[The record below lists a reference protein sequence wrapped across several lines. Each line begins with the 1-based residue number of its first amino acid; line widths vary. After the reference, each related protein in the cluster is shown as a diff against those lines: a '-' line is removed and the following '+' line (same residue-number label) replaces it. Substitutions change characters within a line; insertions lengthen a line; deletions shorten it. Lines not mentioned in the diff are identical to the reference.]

1 MRLLLLEDDVELQ
14 GIVERRLRASGFAVD
29 TTTVLDEARQALAV
43 NDYDCVVLD
52 RSVPGGDALRL
63 VEELRAE
70 GDAVPALFL
79 TAKDAVRDRVE
90 GFEAGGNDY
99 LVKPFAM
106 AELVARVRNLCR
118 IAAEAAP
125 AVLRVGDLE
134 FDQARAAVRR
144 SGVLLPLTPK
154 ELCLLAQLARRPG
167 TVVSRS
173 ELTESCWDEL
183 TDPLSNTVDVHVA
196 SLRRKLGSPPLIS
209 TVRGAGYLLEGRGD
223 SA

>member
-1 MRLLLLEDDVELQ
+1 MR
-14 GIVERRLRASGFAVD
+14 ATGFAVD
-29 TTTVLDEARQALAV
+29 VTAELAEAREALAV
-43 NDYDCVVLD
+43 NAYDCLVLD

-63 VEELRAE
+63 VEELRVQ
-70 GDAVPALFL
+70 GNAVPALFL
-79 TAKDAVRDRVE
+79 TAKDAVADRVA

-125 AVLRVGDLE
+125 AIMHIGDLE

-144 SGVLLPLTPK
+144 AGVLLPLTPK

-209 TVRGAGYLLEGRGD
+209 TVRGAGYLLEGGQD